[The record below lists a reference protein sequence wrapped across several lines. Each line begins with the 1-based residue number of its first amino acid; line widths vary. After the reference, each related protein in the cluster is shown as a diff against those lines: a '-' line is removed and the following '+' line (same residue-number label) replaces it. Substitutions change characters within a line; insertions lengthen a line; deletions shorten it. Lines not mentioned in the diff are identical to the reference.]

1 MGNYSVEI
9 AGFPGDEVNF
19 SNSTSDV
26 SVAVGESKIV
36 SFDGTYLRTA
46 ILNGE
51 VSAEGDGLEGV
62 LVSLSGGPDKDRN
75 PTTRTNK
82 DGLYAFENLRGG
94 AYQVGISDYDDI
106 NYGFDRPSRN
116 VTLVLGG
123 TATVDF
129 EGTLLRT
136 SGISGRVSVDGRG
149 IPEAKVTLSG
159 GGLDEDR
166 TATTDVGGQ
175 YAFTGLAAGDYT
187 VAISDVDT
195 AAYVFEATSQDVKLG
210 DDESKIVNFEGAH
223 ATTASISGHLY
234 VDEATKNDAY
244 DEGENRLEAAGIAVV
259 LVGPNSLSERLP
271 TATDAEGNFS
281 FTGLRAG
288 PYQLL
293 VVPTP
298 ETTPANY
305 GYGGLATG
313 YAITLAVG
321 QSVTQNIPFDI
332 THQHVHFQVNLRNA
346 DAEGDALEGATV
358 TLYSDAAGTSRISGA
373 QATTDAEGV
382 ARLHFARAGATG
394 HTAYASVTAPDGFG
408 VGGDMQMVQWD
419 AQSPEH
425 QAENSQHVLNLNA
438 TFPFEG
444 KTITTELGGG
454 VALGEWAI
462 NVTHVGD
469 DGKHEAVEG
478 DSVPSALDADGK
490 GTVEMSAAGVADL
503 PMTYYVALADDQT
516 GKDADGNQLD
526 GGEKYETV
534 DTITA
539 VHDGLSVESTKE
551 TGTLEALYT
560 TATIKMYVHQEV
572 DQVPGYT
579 GGIRGGDV
587 RTSNVLDIH
596 VLHIA
601 NNGRA
606 RALPESA
613 KWSRPEGNGVNEG
626 FVRYSGTGL
635 VTFRNVPTQYDIVV
649 SASRRNRNQNIV
661 VLEPEE
667 VPTYTA
673 LEENG
678 VKGGAFGEQGGFH
691 HTVELCPLQA
701 VDPTGQ
707 HFGECASFAFANTYA
722 VSGQAWRRS
731 VKVNE
736 DNDGFTPI
744 ANQHVPGTTVTV
756 SPVKGSNIAGE
767 ANSFTA
773 AASDNTATEDDER
786 RQFNFGQ
793 MAQGVYTVKLPDGWT
808 ADVLAGDRANTLE
821 ADQFSLVQDT
831 VIDVTPSTGT
841 LYGRVVDG
849 AGAPVSGATVTV
861 NNVSD
866 TTDIFGRYI
875 IDGYGP
881 VRSSIPARG
890 TTHLHVTVSST
901 KGFDPWSNN
910 PNNSRATP
918 RADLTFAANNPKA
931 ANNIVLTGAT
941 EFTWI
946 NGTVT
951 TPTGDPVAGAEIQVS
966 YQNTGDGWEA
976 PLNANVRLREAGRKY
991 SSNYKGQP
999 RYFGKEVYNARKS
1012 SLVLVTGADGTFR
1025 AQVRA
1030 GTPAQPQNGRLR
1042 VRREEYTIDTYDG
1055 VTFSAFVGNE
1065 ISGYSFIAWR
1075 NAVIRGTVRTSG
1087 TNSRPLAGVEVTV
1100 ETDTPRPDR
1109 PDGRYTAYTTGQTGV
1124 FFLNAS
1130 AGGGQVTVSASRE
1143 GYILS
1148 DPRTRTV
1155 VYGQT
1160 HILDENNAAAFTGT
1174 LTGSRTALKS
1184 VTVSHGARA
1193 HKDREVPYAASFG
1206 KDTTQVTVAAE
1217 ATHPEHVKEIVFSP
1231 ADANATAAGH
1241 QVNLQLGDNDVTIT
1255 VTPNSGSPAIHTLR
1269 ITRRGTDRSTAPQNL
1284 RASSPGSRAL
1294 TFHWDTPSAT
1304 GSDPI
1309 STYQWR
1315 RKIKTAEWPKI
1326 EKDGSGGGWKNV
1338 PARGT
1343 AVNGVTYN
1351 NAASGHSLAF
1361 GTDANLINGESYDF
1375 EVRARSA
1382 SNNPKIYGV
1391 PASITASPWP
1401 AITGIAFE
1409 PTTIAEGADADD
1421 DPPNQTTLTITATEG
1436 QTALED
1442 YKVRL
1447 SVPDA
1452 AQRALVRFDREV
1464 TIHRGRN
1471 TATVTVTALENS
1483 RDDGESTEV
1492 TFTASIMKD
1501 EADDDERAPFQGPTA
1516 LTVND
1521 NDTAPGA
1528 PIVTPPTGDDV
1539 GSDFITVRWSAATA
1553 PTDDPV
1559 TRYEIRWTKDGEA
1572 QPTTWTRYVDLRI
1585 RVFTIT
1591 ELESATTY
1599 DIEVRAV
1606 NLAGESDPGTADD
1619 VTTLASGS

>member
-462 NVTHVGD
+462 NVTHGD
-469 DGKHEAVEG
+469 DHETVEG
-478 DSVPSALDADGK
+478 APSALDADGK

-503 PMTYYVALADDQT
+503 PMTYYVALADDQH
-516 GKDADGNQLD
+516 DDRD
-526 GGEKYETV
+526 GGEAYITT
-534 DTITA
+534 DTMVAT
-539 VHDGLSVESTKE
+539 HTGLSANSTME
-551 TGTLEALYT
+551 TGTLEARYT
-560 TATIKMYVHQEV
+560 TAKIEVYVHREV
-572 DQVPGYT
+572 DQARGYT
-579 GGIRGGDV
+579 GGVAGSGRDV
-587 RTSNVLDIH
+587 RASNVLDLN
-596 VLHIA
+596 VRHIVA
-601 NNGRA
+601 GRP
-606 RALPESA
+606 RILPEEQEE
-613 KWSRPEGNGVNEG
+613 KWSRPENNDGSVK
-626 FVRYSGTGL
+626 YTSPISGKVVFTG
-635 VTFRNVPTQYDIVV
+635 VPTQYDVVVQASKKNVGDNTIIVLD
-649 SASRRNRNQNIV
+649 ADEFGIA
-661 VLEPEE
+661 EIA
-667 VPTYTA
+667 TYTA

-691 HTVELCPLQA
+691 HTVELCPLEGRE
-701 VDPTGQ
+701 PTGQ
-707 HFGECASFAFANTYA
+707 DFGRCGSFAYANTHA
-722 VSGQAWRRS
+722 VTGQLWRNTVVAS
-731 VKVNE
+731 SS
-736 DNDGFTPI
+736 NDGF
-744 ANQHVPGTTVTV
+744 VVTTNRNRTNAFVRGSEVSV
-756 SPVKGSNIAGE
+756 SPLVGQNLAGE
-767 ANSFTA
+767 ANGFTA
-773 AASDNTATEDDER
+773 AASDNRNTPDIDER
-786 RQFNFGQ
+786 WQFDFGR
-793 MAQGVYTVKLPDGWT
+793 MAEGIYTVTVPDGWAAST
-808 ADVLAGDRANTLE
+808 GTRMRLHE
-821 ADQFSLVQDT
+821 ATNIV
-831 VIDVTPSTGT
+831 VTPATGT
-841 LYGRVVDG
+841 LYGRVVRADNK
-849 AGAPVSGATVTV
+849 APVGDATVVV
-861 NNVSD
+861 NGQEV
-866 TTDIFGRYI
+866 TTDRFGRYI
-875 IDGYGP
+875 VHGYG
-881 VRSSIPARG
+881 RFQSIRRG
-890 TTHLHVTVSST
+890 NTYLNATVSAD
-901 KGFDPWSNN
+901 GFRTWYNN
-910 PNNSRATP
+910 PNVSGSTVCDAQGLP
-918 RADLTFAANNPKA
+918 RGCWTNRLPQFAANSPVSP
-931 ANNIVLTGAT
+931 ANDIELSGAP

-946 NGTVT
+946 NGTVR
-951 TPTGDPVAGAEIQVS
+951 TPAGDPVAGAEIQVRYATTIAATLTS
-966 YQNTGDGWEA
+966 ADFEA
-976 PLNANVRLREAGRKY
+976 PLNANSRVQNFRPRARRINNAWYVLR
-991 SSNYKGQP
+991 
-999 RYFGKEVYNARKS
+999 
-1012 SLVLVTGADGTFR
+1012 TGADGTFR
-1025 AQVRA
+1025 AQVQA
-1030 GTPAQPQNGRLR
+1030 GTPTEPQP
-1042 VRREEYTIDTYDG
+1042 VRISVLQAGSTLIPYDG
-1055 VTFSAFVGNE
+1055 FGHLAIVGTE
-1065 ISGYSFIAWR
+1065 ISASFTAFTNPTIE
-1075 NAVIRGTVRTSG
+1075 GTVWG
-1087 TNSRPLAGVEVTV
+1087 PDGRPLKDVTV
-1100 ETDTPRPDR
+1100 TVGSSHPDR
-1109 PDGRYTAYTTGQTGV
+1109 PDGQATAYTTGATGIFIV
-1124 FFLNAS
+1124 NAS
-1130 AGGGQVTVSASRE
+1130 SFADNITVTPERRGYNINPASWTGRVTQGQTLDLDGTSTNYFTGSTNPAFATSLRSVTIVGIRTISIPNDDGIWSTSVGSEIEQVT
-1143 GYILS
+1143 I
-1148 DPRTRTV
+1148 
-1155 VYGQT
+1155 
-1160 HILDENNAAAFTGT
+1160 
-1174 LTGSRTALKS
+1174 
-1184 VTVSHGARA
+1184 
-1193 HKDREVPYAASFG
+1193 
-1206 KDTTQVTVAAE
+1206 E
-1217 ATHPEHVKEIVFSP
+1217 ATP
-1231 ADANATAAGH
+1231 AQDNATAKVNGTDANAGAAGH
-1241 QVNLQLGDNDVTIT
+1241 QVNLQPGTNTFTIT
-1255 VTPNSGSPAIHTLR
+1255 VRNGSNQDTHTLIINRGREVNRPSAPRNLGATSPGSGQLRFTWQTPTDGSSLIAGYQWR
-1269 ITRRGTDRSTAPQNL
+1269 IKNGSRPVSNWVKIRNPTPGNGDGYVLALGGDAGGENGLVDGRSNIIEIRAFTAVSDTATVARVFNNHIGHTASFTATSWPEIATVELTPSAATEGTTESVTLTISTGAEGAAYSDYHVVLDVPNAVRHLVSFPNAVLISASETSVPVTVRVLDDNRAATSGTTTEVRFTVLHQSPEAAGRSRDDGTDRA
-1284 RASSPGSRAL
+1284 
-1294 TFHWDTPSAT
+1294 
-1304 GSDPI
+1304 
-1309 STYQWR
+1309 
-1315 RKIKTAEWPKI
+1315 
-1326 EKDGSGGGWKNV
+1326 
-1338 PARGT
+1338 
-1343 AVNGVTYN
+1343 
-1351 NAASGHSLAF
+1351 
-1361 GTDANLINGESYDF
+1361 
-1375 EVRARSA
+1375 
-1382 SNNPKIYGV
+1382 
-1391 PASITASPWP
+1391 
-1401 AITGIAFE
+1401 
-1409 PTTIAEGADADD
+1409 
-1421 DPPNQTTLTITATEG
+1421 TLTITDDDLAPGTPAAPTVTNVNSNNLNTVLRVNWNPPDTNPTG
-1436 QTALED
+1436 ITHYNIRWRTGTAQWSSAKTSD
-1442 YKVRL
+1442 GDTT
-1447 SVPDA
+1447 SH
-1452 AQRALVRFDREV
+1452 
-1464 TIHRGRN
+1464 TITGLRRN
-1471 TATVTVTALENS
+1471 TLYEVQIQAVNKV
-1483 RDDGESTEV
+1483 GES
-1492 TFTASIMKD
+1492 AW
-1501 EADDDERAPFQGPTA
+1501 
-1516 LTVND
+1516 
-1521 NDTAPGA
+1521 
-1528 PIVTPPTGDDV
+1528 
-1539 GSDFITVRWSAATA
+1539 SDSGT
-1553 PTDDPV
+1553 
-1559 TRYEIRWTKDGEA
+1559 
-1572 QPTTWTRYVDLRI
+1572 
-1585 RVFTIT
+1585 
-1591 ELESATTY
+1591 ATTQ
-1599 DIEVRAV
+1599 
-1606 NLAGESDPGTADD
+1606 NNN
-1619 VTTLASGS
+1619 